1 MVREG
6 ANLDKKPAMERTDI
20 LLVNPD
26 APKQERVWSI
36 RGLEHSEQ
44 QSEWRGIKK
53 KSWRDN
59 RGPYQARHGMSRQ
72 VTGI

>member
-44 QSEWRGIKK
+44 QSE
-53 KSWRDN
+53 
-59 RGPYQARHGMSRQ
+59 
-72 VTGI
+72 